1 MKILEY
7 EAKKVL
13 EESGITIPRSVL
25 IRTPDELE
33 AHLPSLPENLVLKAQ
48 VDVGGRGKAGGS

>member
-25 IRTPDELE
+25 IRTPDEPA